1 MPTGTARG
9 RPATS
14 PQSDA
19 PPGVVIAIGGPIGVG
34 KSTVAQVLAE
44 RLGVP
49 CVSAGGAFRELASR
63 RGLSVVEL
71 NRQAEDDPTID
82 RDLDRLQGEMAREGP
97 CVVESR
103 LSGWMVAAD
112 LKVWLDAPLELRAA
126 RVAGREGRT
135 PEEARRELLV
145 RERSE
150 WSRYKA
156 LYGIDFHDRA
166 PYHLVIDTS
175 RWDPEVIVE
184 ILERSV
190 RGLRPASQIR

>member
-1 MPTGTARG
+1 
-9 RPATS
+9 
-14 PQSDA
+14 
-19 PPGVVIAIGGPIGVG
+19 VVVAIGGPIGVG
-34 KSTVAQVLAE
+34 KSTVAQVLAR

-49 CVSAGGAFRELASR
+49 CVSAGGVFRELASR

-71 NRQAEDDPTID
+71 NQRAEDDPTID
-82 RDLDRLQGEMAREGP
+82 RDLDRLQGEMARLGP

-112 LKVWLDAPLELRAA
+112 LKVWLDAPLEIRAA
-126 RVAGREGRT
+126 RVAGREGQA
-135 PEEARRELLV
+135 PEEARRELMA

-156 LYGIDFHDRA
+156 LYGIDFHDRL

-175 RWDPEVIVE
+175 RWDPGVIVE

-190 RGLRPASQIR
+190 RGLRPAAQIR